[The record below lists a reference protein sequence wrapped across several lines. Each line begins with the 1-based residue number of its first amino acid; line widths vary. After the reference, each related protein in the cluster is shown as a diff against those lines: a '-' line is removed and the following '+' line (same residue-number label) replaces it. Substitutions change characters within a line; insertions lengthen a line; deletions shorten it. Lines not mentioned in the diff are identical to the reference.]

1 MKLPKIT
8 PTGGAP
14 FFSDRGKKI
23 LIAVGAVIGAIVII
37 RALRGFTK
45 KQDSREEVREAYNEL
60 EDMNQNP
67 ATRQK
72 ITAFQA
78 QQYANSIFGAM
89 DGYGTDE
96 TAILGTFYKIYNDA
110 DFLAVSKSFGIRE
123 VSSGYLNP
131 EPNMKGTMTQCLHS
145 ELDSTYRKKINN
157 ILKAKKIRFRI

>member
-1 MKLPKIT
+1 MNVPKLPSA
-8 PTGGAP
+8 GAP

-67 ATRQK
+67 STRQK

-96 TAILGTFYKIYNDA
+96 TSILGVFYKIYNNA
-110 DFLAVSKSFGIRE
+110 DFLAISKSFGIRE

-145 ELDSTYRKKINN
+145 ELDSEWRKKINKV
-157 ILKAKKIRFRI
+157 LTTKKIRFRI

>member
-1 MKLPKIT
+1 MNLPKLPQE
-8 PTGGAP
+8 GAP

-23 LIAVGAVIGAIVII
+23 LIAVGAVIGAIVIL

-67 ATRQK
+67 TTRQK

-78 QQYANSIFGAM
+78 QQYANSIFQAM

-96 TAILGTFYKIYNDA
+96 WAIIGTFYKIYNDA

-131 EPNMKGTMTQCLHS
+131 EPNTKGTMTQCLHS
-145 ELDSTYRKKINN
+145 ELDAEWRKKIN
-157 ILKAKKIRFRI
+157 KVFQTKKIRFRI